1 MPDARLVADVN
12 GFYHGTR
19 RNATGIQLLLS
30 FCFATFFPLSS
41 VLSKN
46 LSGTPDAM
54 AQPLKSFAIFLLELR
69 SFLKS
74 LGISIAVTT
83 LAFFFIASHLLT
95 GLQDHLGEQ
104 LYFFSVAGPF
114 LAHVKLAFF
123 GALYVLMPFCM
134 YVLWKAVGKP
144 FGVTGKKLFWFVAA
158 TCVLFYGGTI
168 FCTLVTLPFG
178 IRFLLSFQSEDLQAL
193 ISVSRFVNFV
203 TLFIF
208 AFGVIF
214 ELPVFMIFSA
224 QVGMVSRKTY
234 EKNRRY
240 AVLVIA
246 IVAALLTPT
255 PDLVNMALMGVPLYL
270 LYESGIL
277 LIRLMGLEGKNEEID
292 LPDR

>member
-1 MPDARLVADVN
+1 
-12 GFYHGTR
+12 
-19 RNATGIQLLLS
+19 
-30 FCFATFFPLSS
+30 
-41 VLSKN
+41 
-46 LSGTPDAM
+46 M
-54 AQPLKSFAIFLLELR
+54 ALPLKSFAIFLFELR

-74 LGISIAVTT
+74 LGMTIAVTT
-83 LAFFFIASHLLT
+83 LVLFYFSSRLLT
-95 GLQDHLGEQ
+95 SVQEHLGET

-114 LAHVKLAFF
+114 LAHVTLAFF

-168 FCTLVTLPFG
+168 FCSLITLPFG
-178 IRFLLSFQSEDLQAL
+178 IRFLLSYQSEELKAF
-193 ISVSRFVNFV
+193 ISISRFVNFV
-203 TLFIF
+203 TLFVF
-208 AFGVIF
+208 GFGVIF
-214 ELPVFMIFSA
+214 ELPVFMVFSA
-224 QVGMVSRKTY
+224 QIGVISRKTY

-246 IVAALLTPT
+246 IVAAVLTPT

-277 LIRLMGLEGKNEEID
+277 LIRLMGLDGKKEEKKEEAV
-292 LPDR
+292 LPNP